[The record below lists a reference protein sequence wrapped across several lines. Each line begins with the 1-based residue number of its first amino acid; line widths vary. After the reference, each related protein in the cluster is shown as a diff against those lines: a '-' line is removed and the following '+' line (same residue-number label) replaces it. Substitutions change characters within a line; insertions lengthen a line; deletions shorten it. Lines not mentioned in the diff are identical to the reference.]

1 MQRAKQSQRVLAK
14 PFKSPSRVQ
23 PKVDAEGTE
32 VSTPTPSTR
41 KRTLPSSVP
50 PLPRKL
56 DFSTP
61 LPSTAAKRRRI
72 PQTSASSTKRHQP
85 RGLSGAPPRFVCRDE
100 ATLAQIQEKSA
111 LQRQI
116 AEAKEEV
123 ALLERA
129 LTLDEKGEADVV
141 GALISKWQSAC
152 SSASEDLLELLK
164 PMMEAQRLAGQMGL
178 GGNPFANDSD
188 NAQRQQ
194 KGDKESEEAQSD
206 DDIDI
211 PYMLKRFG
219 IDPELF

>member
-1 MQRAKQSQRVLAK
+1 MQQSKQSQRVLAK

-23 PKVDAEGTE
+23 PRVDAEGDS
-32 VSTPTPSTR
+32 VAATPTPATR

-56 DFSTP
+56 DFGTP
-61 LPSTAAKRRRI
+61 PAKRPRM
-72 PQTSASSTKRHQP
+72 PQTSAASNKRRQP
-85 RGLSGAPPRFVCRDE
+85 RRLSGAPPRFVCRDE
-100 ATLAQIQEKSA
+100 ATLALMQKRSA

-129 LTLDEKGEADVV
+129 VTLSEKREAVVV
-141 GALISKWQSAC
+141 GALIGKWQVAC
-152 SSASEDLLELLK
+152 SSASDDLYELLK
-164 PMMEAQRLAGQMGL
+164 PMMEAQRLADQMGF
-178 GGNPFANDSD
+178 GGNPFANDD
-188 NAQRQQ
+188 
-194 KGDKESEEAQSD
+194 AQSQPKKDNEDGDDDDKTGD

-211 PYMLKRFG
+211 PYMLRRLG